1 MLLGAEI
8 SFAETLDI
16 RLVKGL
22 ELQGL
27 CLEGGGVAAS
37 LALQSKKLERSC
49 AL

>member
-27 CLEGGGVAAS
+27 CLGGAGVAAS
-37 LALQSKKLERSC
+37 LALRANKLELSRP
-49 AL
+49 L